1 MAHSKD
7 EIVKDIIKYVDE
19 LRKHG
24 IPVQSAFLFG
34 SWTTGRASEESD
46 IDVAL
51 VSDAFTGDRFLDR
64 RRIVPLRRKINTRI
78 EPIPFQQ
85 QSFDAGG
92 HLADE
97 IKRHG
102 EVIPT
107 HERKIA

>member
-1 MAHSKD
+1 MACTKD
-7 EIVKDIIKYVDE
+7 EIIEDIKKYVAE

-24 IPVQSAFLFG
+24 IAVQSVFLFG
-34 SWTTGRASEESD
+34 SWTMGRASEESD

-64 RRIVPLRRKINTRI
+64 RRIVPLRRRINTRI

-92 HLADE
+92 HLVDE
-97 IKRHG
+97 IKRYG
-102 EVIPT
+102 EVILT
-107 HERKIA
+107 HER